1 VWHLMCNLGSL
12 NAAAAAT
19 LAVRSGMRHFS
30 LFCAC
35 GLIIFDCDFQ
45 DQRRFAGKRE
55 TFRQIAAHDT
65 ITQRKNVEHR
75 IDGKLH
81 APRLQPISGK
91 MGIKLFQILSG
102 LQRKS
107 VTPNDNLC
115 GVRDGIKGDKLCTLS
130 IIAF

>member
-1 VWHLMCNLGSL
+1 MWHLMCNLGSA
-12 NAAAAAT
+12 AAAAAT
-19 LAVRSGMRHFS
+19 LAVRSAGMRHFS

-55 TFRQIAAHDT
+55 TIRQIAAHDT

-75 IDGKLH
+75 IDGKLYTSTF
-81 APRLQPISGK
+81 AISGK
-91 MGIKLFQILSG
+91 MGIKLFQIHSG

-115 GVRDGIKGDKLCTLS
+115 GVRDGTKGDKLCTWS